1 MAFGFRTEA
10 FRIVFLCSL
19 WYTISSSNNV
29 IGKKILIDFPFP
41 VTLAMVQ
48 VASTALYLSPT
59 LHVWKIPRM
68 RSIPKSSLAKLI
80 LPLSFGKAFSSI
92 TSHISIWKVPVSYAH
107 TVKAT
112 MPVFTV
118 VLSRIVLGESQTKEV
133 YCSLIPVVGGVMIA
147 TATEV
152 SFNIIGLLSAL
163 MATLTFAVQNIFTK
177 KAMTDLQLNHLR
189 LLLLMTIMASLMLL
203 PFWALYDLRKIII
216 LVQTGKQEI
225 LWLLVILIIN
235 GFLNFAQNM
244 VAFTVLSIV
253 TPLSYS
259 VAASMK
265 RILVITVSVVLLRNP
280 VGVLN
285 VIGMFVAIFGVFLYN
300 KAKYEANK
308 RKHEL
313 PLVTNHLPMKN
324 SAKNNHVHYHLV

>member
-10 FRIVFLCSL
+10 FRIVLLCSL

-68 RSIPKSSLAKLI
+68 RSIPKSSLVKLI

-177 KAMTDLQLNHLR
+177 KAMRDLQLNHLR

-300 KAKYEANK
+300 KVCILVPSAFTWLIIIVNCFCSSRAITGNK
-308 RKHEL
+308 TK
-313 PLVTNHLPMKN
+313 
-324 SAKNNHVHYHLV
+324 